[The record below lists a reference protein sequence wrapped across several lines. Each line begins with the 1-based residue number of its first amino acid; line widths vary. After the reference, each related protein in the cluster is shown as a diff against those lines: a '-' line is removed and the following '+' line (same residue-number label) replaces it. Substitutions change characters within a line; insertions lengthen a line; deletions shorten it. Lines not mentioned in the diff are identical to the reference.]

1 MKKILVFITL
11 LIIPTIIMAEE
22 CSNTELVEL
31 KKKASKIEFKLV
43 PDYVYTMSTDP
54 DNGEKFF
61 YKKNIFKIMAN
72 NLTDDFYYIRKSDT
86 SDYSEWDSRKI
97 SYEDNMYS
105 FLIDHE
111 YNEVYNEYLYIY
123 GNKNCQNKLILKLQ
137 LTVPK
142 RNSYYNMGVCEGIN
156 DYYLCQ
162 EFIYEDYKLSF
173 DHVKKS
179 TEKYRIGKVD
189 ENGKKKEDKS
199 FMDMIASFTSKYFV
213 PLIIVLVVAVGIIV
227 YINVKRHNRMKKHF
241 N

>member
-43 PDYVYTMSTDP
+43 PDYVISIIKNA
-54 DNGEKFF
+54 DNGEEIEKQRNVFWV
-61 YKKNIFKIMAN
+61 YAG
-72 NLTDDFYYIRKSDT
+72 NLSDDFDYIIQTDENMAI
-86 SDYSEWDSRKI
+86 EWDSIYAPPEKGTFKFLVRG
-97 SYEDNMYS
+97 DYS
-105 FLIDHE
+105 QILTE
-111 YNEVYNEYLYIY
+111 KLNVYSKKCDGKYITTY
-123 GNKNCQNKLILKLQ
+123 S

-142 RNSYYNMGVCEGIN
+142 RNEYYDMQICDGIS

-162 EFIYEDYKLSF
+162 EFVYENYQVGFND
-173 DHVKKS
+173 VKKS
-179 TEKYRIGKVD
+179 VEKYRDGKVD